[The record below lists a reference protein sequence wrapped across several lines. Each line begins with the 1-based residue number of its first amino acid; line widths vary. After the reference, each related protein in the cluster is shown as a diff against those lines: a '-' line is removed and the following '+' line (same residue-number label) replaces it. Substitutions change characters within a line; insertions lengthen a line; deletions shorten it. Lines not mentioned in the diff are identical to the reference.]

1 MMCKKEQLEEVAL
14 NMSGV
19 TLDKLL
25 SWSPSI
31 LIYKMEI
38 MLHEHFQNCGS

>member
-1 MMCKKEQLEEVAL
+1 MVCKKEQLEEMAL
-14 NMSGV
+14 NISGV
-19 TLDKLL
+19 TPDKLL

-31 LIYKMEI
+31 LIYKMGI